1 MTVPVRYYCPHCE
14 TVVTLQRSA
23 SLADKSVTPYP
34 LTGWTYA
41 EVDGDYES
49 ADGIRIVC
57 GERDGESGADA
68 DGEGCG
74 EPYYLNFVRFEDG
87 KEVEPRPESERVE
100 LASDRPT
107 GPRTPRGPFDRR

>member
-14 TVVTLQRSA
+14 TVVTLDRSE

-34 LTGWTYA
+34 LAGWTYA
-41 EVDGDYES
+41 AVGGDYEA

-57 GERDGESGADA
+57 GEGDT

-74 EPYYLNFVRFEDG
+74 EAYYLNFVRFEDG
-87 KEVEPRPESERVE
+87 SEVQPRPEPEYVE
-100 LASDRPT
+100 LASERST
-107 GPRTPRGPFDRR
+107 GPRSPRDPFKFG